1 MTMLSWGQLI
11 YVVEITFQNPETSIE
26 KITLRRVEVATT
38 SITPTEGLSAQHL
51 NTHSKELHSLFR
63 TIKETKGR
71 TILKSSAHAVSFLSF
86 PFLEFLFLIA
96 AMFINLSIF

>member
-11 YVVEITFQNPETSIE
+11 NVVEITFQNLEASIE

-51 NTHSKELHSLFR
+51 NTHSKELHSLFQ

-71 TILKSSAHAVSFLSF
+71 TIFKSSAHVDSFLRF
-86 PFLEFLFLIA
+86 PF
-96 AMFINLSIF
+96 